1 MSDLRFSFPA
11 CVVAGK
17 GEITPDDVGLM
28 RRHMWPEGI
37 TSRSQAAMAIALD
50 DVCPLKCPEWTEL
63 LVESVTA
70 FVVGDESADG
80 VVTGETAGWLL
91 ERLSDDAT
99 VRTQTGLSILLH
111 VLETARQVPD
121 FLSATVLNQVR
132 LALLPEPRGPRAQGR
147 GGGTAVTQD
156 DLAFVWRVLRSALDR
171 GAFRLSRGE
180 RLVLNAIDR
189 LGSPEEHHPGWVEMI
204 ALARLAAEKPTI
216 RTEAWLALVTPHMA
230 ANDEAA

>member
-50 DVCPLKCPEWTEL
+50 DVCPLKCPEWTEF
-63 LVESVTA
+63 LVESVAA

-91 ERLSDDAT
+91 EWLTADAT
-99 VRTQTGLSILLH
+99 VRSPTGLSILLH
-111 VLETARQVPD
+111 VLESAKQVPD
-121 FLSATVLNQVR
+121 FLSAVVLNQVR
-132 LALLPEPRGPRAQGR
+132 LALLPEPRGAYAEARNGAG
-147 GGGTAVTQD
+147 AVTQD
-156 DLAFVWRVLRSALDR
+156 DLAFVWRILRSALHR
-171 GAFRLSRGE
+171 GSLRLSRPE
-180 RLVLNAIDR
+180 RHVLDAIDH
-189 LGSPEEHHPGWVEMI
+189 LGSPEEHHAGWLEMM
-204 ALARLAAEKPTI
+204 ALARLASDKPNI
-216 RTEAWLALVTPHMA
+216 RTESWLTLVTPHVPANHQA
-230 ANDEAA
+230 A